1 MQRHTNAICM
11 LVLCLCLGAANQAFA
26 DSGAA
31 EREIGRILDLFEK
44 AYLEEDIELMSSVM
58 SDRGY
63 ALIMKRGDD
72 PSTVFVLGKAEGL
85 QAIARRF
92 DQVDYLEHKHVDRR
106 IKVSGPMATSVSTI
120 VDRMDT
126 GQSIRTP
133 IYHIF
138 AREDEGW
145 RVVFSSNLLFTD

>member
-1 MQRHTNAICM
+1 MTRQSIVICT
-11 LVLCLCLGAANQAFA
+11 LVLLLCLGAASQASA

-31 EREIGRILDLFEK
+31 AREIGRILDLFEK
-44 AYLEEDIELMSSVM
+44 AYLDEDIELMASVM

-63 ALIMKRGDD
+63 ALIMTRADD
-72 PSTVFVLGKAEGL
+72 PSTVFVFGKNEAL
-85 QAIARRF
+85 QAISRRF
-92 DQVDYLEHKHVDRR
+92 DQVDYLEHKHVDRL

-126 GQSIRTP
+126 GQTLRTP

-145 RVVFSSNLLFTD
+145 RVVFSSNILFTD

>member
-1 MQRHTNAICM
+1 MQRHANAICI
-11 LVLCLCLGAANQAFA
+11 LVLFFCLGAASQAFA

-85 QAIARRF
+85 QAISRRF

-106 IKVSGPMATSVSTI
+106 IKVSGPIATSISTI
-120 VDRMDT
+120 VERMDT

-145 RVVFSSNLLFTD
+145 RVVFTSNLLFTD